1 MKKIKYLSRAITIVF
16 MIFLLLATAIYSFLF
31 GLHWHG
37 TISEKIVPKKLTCYE
52 HNNFWEAFQVN
63 CLYPLNKNQK
73 EFKFSNH
80 LNCSLITNHQ
90 LNNVD
95 KNHQLESESVY
106 DEVMVIKTDY
116 RSFNL
121 DFDYRNNEIK
131 RSRDPGEPIKEPYVI
146 IQNDERV
153 VNAIR
158 KTKLDDFFGYEY
170 QYVTISKKTGKGI
183 ITWTNTQD
191 YNSQQDSFA
200 SEFFQCE

>member
-1 MKKIKYLSRAITIVF
+1 MKIFFKLIFIVLF
-16 MIFLLLATAIYSFLF
+16 FSSVIASFLF

-37 TISEKIVPKKLTCYE
+37 TIAGKITPKKLTCWE
-52 HNNFWEAFQVN
+52 HNNLWETYQVD
-63 CLYPLNKNQK
+63 CYFPLNEKQQK
-73 EFKFSNH
+73 FTFSNH
-80 LNCSLITNHQ
+80 LKCALITNHQ

-95 KNHQLESESVY
+95 SKYALESQSVY
-106 DEVMVIKTDY
+106 DEVSLIKTDY
-116 RSFNL
+116 MGFTL
-121 DFDYRNNEIK
+121 DFDYSHNEIK

-170 QYVTISKKTGKGI
+170 QYVTLSKKTGKGI
-183 ITWTNTQD
+183 VTWTNTQD
-191 YNSQQDSFA
+191 YNLQQDSFA